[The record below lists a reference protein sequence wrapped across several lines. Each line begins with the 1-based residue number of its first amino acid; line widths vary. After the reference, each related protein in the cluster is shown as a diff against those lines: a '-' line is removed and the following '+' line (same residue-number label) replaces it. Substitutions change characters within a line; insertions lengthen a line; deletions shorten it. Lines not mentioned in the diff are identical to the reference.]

1 MLQQWARQYVRFT
14 HPRRRSPRRRA
25 RIRALFAGSVD
36 KLFIRALSFLLPC
49 YLHFAVFLFFM
60 GLLVFLFNVNHTIFV
75 NTLWFF
81 MLCMLMYSFITFLPF
96 FQSDS
101 LLFTPI
107 STFPASFVALLTSL
121 VHSTFADRFKFKI
134 WSIFVWLF
142 EDVRNPGQVEDISLK
157 RASEI
162 DARILESTL
171 NSLDE
176 DDATEKFFGA
186 IPDFFSS
193 RWVKLLPTNLPAGL
207 QDVFKEALYEFL
219 DFTFR
224 SAKVAESVKISR
236 LIICLDASRATLGPD
251 GPSWILGSILNGNW
265 PELLQS
271 VELGHTLTRW
281 VYGNDKENVLYIRSI
296 VSHIVSGAEK
306 RDDRWLALAADQ
318 PGMSEDLLRH
328 YVAHGNSVLL
338 ANLINITRLTF
349 RSHVPNW
356 FHALPS
362 KCDVLNTLPSLQ
374 HDFCALWNEIV
385 LEAQNS
391 NAPTP
396 IFILKN
402 IRPVY
407 VALHSGTDAS
417 PMVSSATT
425 TDDSILDRRPSS
437 YPPCNT
443 ASHQAVED
451 ASLAIQSVPH
461 HSPNLVSETR
471 PSDIPASHT
480 TRNPADELTFR
491 TVFNT
496 PQLCTSVIPSLPLAL
511 LPALTS
517 SPNVAGVD
525 KKQGNTNIST
535 PPMVNLYPHTI
546 SGGEVASRQTESV
559 IPLYRV

>member
-1 MLQQWARQYVRFT
+1 MERN
-14 HPRRRSPRRRA
+14 RS
-25 RIRALFAGSVD
+25 G
-36 KLFIRALSFLLPC
+36 
-49 YLHFAVFLFFM
+49 
-60 GLLVFLFNVNHTIFV
+60 
-75 NTLWFF
+75 
-81 MLCMLMYSFITFLPF
+81 
-96 FQSDS
+96 
-101 LLFTPI
+101 
-107 STFPASFVALLTSL
+107 
-121 VHSTFADRFKFKI
+121 
-134 WSIFVWLF
+134 
-142 EDVRNPGQVEDISLK
+142 
-157 RASEI
+157 
-162 DARILESTL
+162 
-171 NSLDE
+171 
-176 DDATEKFFGA
+176 
-186 IPDFFSS
+186 
-193 RWVKLLPTNLPAGL
+193 
-207 QDVFKEALYEFL
+207 
-219 DFTFR
+219 
-224 SAKVAESVKISR
+224 
-236 LIICLDASRATLGPD
+236 
-251 GPSWILGSILNGNW
+251 
-265 PELLQS
+265 
-271 VELGHTLTRW
+271 
-281 VYGNDKENVLYIRSI
+281 
-296 VSHIVSGAEK
+296 
-306 RDDRWLALAADQ
+306 
-318 PGMSEDLLRH
+318 
-328 YVAHGNSVLL
+328 
-338 ANLINITRLTF
+338 
-349 RSHVPNW
+349 
-356 FHALPS
+356 
-362 KCDVLNTLPSLQ
+362 
-374 HDFCALWNEIV
+374 
-385 LEAQNS
+385 AQNS

-546 SGGEVASRQTESV
+546 SGGEVASRQTDNDARPVAFPSPAVLTVTRSSYLPYEHGFASLSLPGYV
-559 IPLYRV
+559 RFGGPCAR